1 MGDEGSRPVSV
12 ACVAETPQKSVGP
25 EFERCRW
32 SFFACRLF
40 LLSCDFH
47 EYGYREWMMCDLKN
61 GGKIIFLEVN
71 MTVGGV

>member
-12 ACVAETPQKSVGP
+12 ARVAETPRKSVGP
-25 EFERCRW
+25 EFERGHW

-47 EYGYREWMMCDLKN
+47 EYGYSQSTSTTWSLPKAVQAYTIYT
-61 GGKIIFLEVN
+61 KLL
-71 MTVGGV
+71 